1 MACSDRQGPRAP
13 IAMGF
18 GRGCETTAVPLVV
31 AVAALLVGTA
41 GHLYPG
47 EGKSGTRGDH
57 SVSGT
62 LLLPPQPI

>member
-1 MACSDRQGPRAP
+1 ML
-13 IAMGF
+13 M
-18 GRGCETTAVPLVV
+18 

-57 SVSGT
+57 NVSGT
-62 LLLPPQPI
+62 LLPPPQLT